1 MQFKESAEIIRANQ
15 SLIGKTFKGAK
26 IDELICIPI
35 GYEEEYKRLYIIT
48 QNAEQTLAMLTKLLG
63 IFPTDLEYQIYA
75 VLDKF
80 RLVPNGEFLYVN
92 INEII
97 R

>member
-1 MQFKESAEIIRANQ
+1 MQFKEIAEIIEANQ

-35 GYEEEYKRLYIIT
+35 GYEEEYKRLYLT
-48 QNAEQTLAMLTKLLG
+48 AQNAEQALAMLIKSLR
-63 IFPTDLEYQIYA
+63 IFPTDVEYQIYA

-80 RLVPNGEFLYVN
+80 RLGPNGEFLYVN